1 MDKKGQSYKISYKNS
16 AGKNIL
22 EFTFMNEEEL
32 MNYQLGCWPI
42 TVLKGS

>member
-22 EFTFMNEEEL
+22 EFLERRRADEL
-32 MNYQLGCWPI
+32 SIRMLANNI
-42 TVLKGS
+42 